1 MELHTLPADHP
12 ILEVDEVALYELDT
26 MEIAGD
32 EIAEIFTADL
42 QVTNVRVNQQQVLH
56 FMPDRVPRMSPHSFL
71 HPFSDRG
78 SPQNFNES
86 WSKLLITSFE

>member
-1 MELHTLPADHP
+1 
-12 ILEVDEVALYELDT
+12 

-56 FMPDRVPRMSPHSFL
+56 FTPDRVPLMSPPSFL
-71 HPFSDRG
+71 QPFFDQG

-86 WSKLLITSFE
+86 WSKLLIKSFG

>member
-1 MELHTLPADHP
+1 MHTLPADHP
-12 ILEVDEVALYELDT
+12 ILEVDDNALYDLDT

-56 FMPDRVPRMSPHSFL
+56 FTPDRVPPMSPPSFL
-71 HPFSDRG
+71 QPFFDQG

-86 WSKLLITSFE
+86 WSKLLITSFER